1 VTGAI
6 SAAAKATPLPHANVG
21 RPMVDTETGQ
31 LTRHGTQVLS
41 AYREHVVGSNRI
53 TPCSASGTNVIS
65 LTPNDSAPVIEK
77 YVDYEFFPF
86 VAANNST
93 GAVTMTVVPR
103 TGALATL
110 KAYKT
115 NGSAQAGAGDI
126 TAGLLYIAVYV
137 DSLDSGAGGFVLK

>member
-1 VTGAI
+1 MTI
-6 SAAAKATPLPHANVG
+6 PAAAKATPLPRANLG
-21 RPMVDTETGQ
+21 RAIVDLVTGAFTQ
-31 LTRHGTQVLS
+31 HGAHVLTS
-41 AYREHVVGSNRI
+41 MREHIVGSNRI
-53 TPCSASGTNVIS
+53 TPCTASGTNVVT
-65 LTPNDSAPVIEK
+65 LTPNDSAPLIEK

-103 TGALATL
+103 TGTLATL

-137 DSLDSGAGGFVLK
+137 DSLDSAAGGFVLK

>member
-1 VTGAI
+1 MTI
-6 SAAAKATPLPHANVG
+6 PAAARATPLPRADRG
-21 RPMVDTETGQ
+21 RPFIDGDTGG
-31 LTRHGTQVLS
+31 LTQHGGKVLT

-53 TPCSASGTNVIS
+53 TPCSASGTNVVT
-65 LTPNDSAPVIEK
+65 LTPNDDAPIIEK

-103 TGALATL
+103 KGTLATL

-137 DSLDSGAGGFVLK
+137 DSLDAGTGAFVLK

>member
-1 VTGAI
+1 M
-6 SAAAKATPLPHANVG
+6 SAH
-21 RPMVDTETGQ
+21 
-31 LTRHGTQVLS
+31 
-41 AYREHVVGSNRI
+41 REHMVGMNRI
-53 TPCSASGTNVIS
+53 TPCSASGTNIVT
-65 LTPNDSAPVIEK
+65 LTPNDSAPIIEK

-103 TGALATL
+103 KGTLATL

-126 TAGLLYIAVYV
+126 TAGLLYIAVYC
-137 DSLDSGAGGFVLK
+137 DSMDAGVGGFILK